1 MDWRNGALQGR
12 LIRSDSDL
20 MTFEPIPR
28 QPLWTRALK
37 VVSVIA
43 AIVIGGFII
52 VGGASFLGRT
62 VGNAIGPQDVRES
75 PADVEPGLEVTVEI
89 PPGSSGQDIG
99 AILAANGV
107 VRSALEFEVAVRNVE
122 AAERLQAGTYNLITL
137 MDPAD
142 VVAQLVAGPAP
153 DIYLVTVIEGLR
165 VEEIL
170 VSLADST
177 PHSYTDY
184 EAALLGG
191 EVSTSLR
198 ELPEEPELRDWEGLL
213 FPDTYEFG
221 TTTSAADILQRM
233 ASTMEQRVGSIDWTA
248 WEGLGYTVYQG
259 IVLASLIETEVLLDV
274 ERPIVSSVIHN
285 RLGMGMKLDID
296 ATVLYALGTRDIA
309 EFDPEFDS
317 PYNTYLV
324 AGLPPTPIAA
334 PGRASLEAAA
344 APAQTEYL
352 YYVLSDLDGNH
363 AFAATL
369 EEHNQNVQRSREA
382 GVLP

>member
-1 MDWRNGALQGR
+1 
-12 LIRSDSDL
+12 

-28 QPLWTRALK
+28 QPLWARAAKLIA
-37 VVSVIA
+37 VIA
-43 AIVIGGFII
+43 AVVLAGFVL
-52 VGGASFLGRT
+52 VGGASYLGRT
-62 VGNAIGPQDVRES
+62 VGNALGPQDVTAS
-75 PADVEPGLEVTVEI
+75 PANVAPGVEVTVEI

-99 AILAANGV
+99 AILATNGV

-122 AAERLQAGTYNLITL
+122 AAERLQAGTYQLFTL

-142 VVAQLVAGPAP
+142 VVAELVTGPAP
-153 DIYLVTVIEGLR
+153 DTYRVTVIEGLR

-170 VSLADST
+170 TSLAEST
-177 PHSYTDY
+177 PHSYSDY
-184 EAALLGG
+184 EQALVGG

-198 ELPEEPELRDWEGLL
+198 EFSEEPELRDWEGLL
-213 FPDTYEFG
+213 FPDTYEFS
-221 TTTSAADILQRM
+221 TAASAGAILQRM

-259 IVLASLIETEVLLDV
+259 IVLASLIETEVLLDI
-274 ERPIVSSVIHN
+274 ERPIVSSVIYN
-285 RLGMGMKLDID
+285 RLELGMKLDID
-296 ATVLYALGTRDIA
+296 ATVLYALGTRDVS
-309 EFDPEFDS
+309 EFDRDFDS
-317 PYNTYLV
+317 PYNTYVV

-344 APAQTEYL
+344 APAQSEYL
-352 YYVLSDLDGNH
+352 FYVLSDLDGSH